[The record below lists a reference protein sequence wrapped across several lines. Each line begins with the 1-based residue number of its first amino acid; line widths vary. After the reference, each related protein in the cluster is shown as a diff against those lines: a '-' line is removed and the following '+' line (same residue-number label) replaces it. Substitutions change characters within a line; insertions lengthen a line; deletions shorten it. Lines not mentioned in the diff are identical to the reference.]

1 MSESKYSRF
10 EEHELIQ
17 KAKNGDREAFGELY
31 IRHMDLIYRYI
42 RSRVTDK
49 RDAEDSTETVFL
61 QAFQALPR
69 YVDRGV
75 PFTAFLYSVA
85 RNVIVDHYRKHKDEE
100 SLDKAITQRDT
111 SLYPEEELI
120 NSQRLED
127 LNIVLSSLRPDYQ
140 EVIRL
145 RIHLN
150 LSTSTTAIW
159 MGKSEGAIRILL
171 YRALKAMKRI
181 WIEDHKLA

>member
-1 MSESKYSRF
+1 MSENNYSRF

-85 RNVIVDHYRKHKDEE
+85 RNVVVDHYRKQKAEE
-100 SLDKAITQRDT
+100 SIDKVLSLSDA

-120 NSQRLED
+120 SSQHLDD
-127 LNIVLSSLRPDYQ
+127 LNSVLSSLRPDYQ

-145 RIHLN
+145 RIHLD
-150 LSTSTTAIW
+150 LSTSTTATW
-159 MGKSEGAIRILL
+159 MGKSEGAVRILL

-181 WIEDHKLA
+181 WVEDHKLA